1 MTTGGGKGLIGSLLH
16 GLQVLDMFERE
27 RTEIG
32 IGEMAEQLGLHRS
45 TTSRLA
51 ATLAAAGY
59 LQPAGE
65 PGRYR
70 LSGRLAALG
79 ELAADST
86 DVRQTAMPY
95 LGDLVQEL
103 GETGHLG
110 VLEGT
115 EAVTIGVV
123 DGWQTVR
130 MHSWVGK
137 RSPAHCSSMGK
148 ALLAGLSAAEF
159 AARYPGRR
167 LEARTSHTIT
177 DTGELTR
184 HLAEVRERGYAV
196 DRQELEPHL
205 CCVAGPVFDRT
216 GAVVASISVS
226 GPDSRVDDTAIPAIA
241 AAVCQTADRISDRL
255 GAPRSRQEWGIRDGA
270 AVPGDGKGDPETGT
284 AVRSRA
290 QAAARRGSSPAP
302 VRARRGSSR

>member
-1 MTTGGGKGLIGSLLH
+1 MTMGAGKGLIGSLQH
-16 GLQVLDMFERE
+16 GLQILDMFERE
-27 RTEIG
+27 RPEIG

-59 LQPAGE
+59 LQSAGE

-95 LGDLVQEL
+95 LQDLVQKL

-148 ALLAGLSAAEF
+148 ALLAGLPAAEF
-159 AARYPGRR
+159 AARYPDRH
-167 LEARTSHTIT
+167 LEARTGHTIT
-177 DTGELTR
+177 GTRELTR
-184 HLAEVRERGYAV
+184 HLAGVRELGYAV

-216 GAVVASISVS
+216 GTVVASISVS
-226 GPDSRVDDTAIPAIA
+226 GPDSRIDDTTIPAIA
-241 AAVCQTADRISDRL
+241 AAVCQTADGISDRL
-255 GAPRSRQEWGIRDGA
+255 GAPRSRPEWGIRDGA
-270 AVPGDGKGDPETGT
+270 AVAVDGRTGK
-284 AVRSRA
+284 
-290 QAAARRGSSPAP
+290 P
-302 VRARRGSSR
+302 

>member
-1 MTTGGGKGLIGSLLH
+1 MTTDAGKGLIGSLLH
-16 GLQVLDMFERE
+16 GLQILDMFERD
-27 RTEIG
+27 RPEIG
-32 IGEMAEQLGLHRS
+32 IGEMADQLGLHRS

-51 ATLAAAGY
+51 ATLATAGY
-59 LQPAGE
+59 LQPTGE

-79 ELAADST
+79 ELATAEA
-86 DVRQTAMPY
+86 DVRRTALPY
-95 LGDLVQEL
+95 LQDLVQEL

-115 EAVTIGVV
+115 EAVTIAVV

-167 LEARTSHTIT
+167 LEARTDRTIT
-177 DTGELTR
+177 GTGELTR
-184 HLAEVRERGYAV
+184 HLARVRECGYAV
-196 DRQELEPHL
+196 DRGELEPHL

-226 GPDSRVDDTAIPAIA
+226 GPDSRIDDASIPVIA
-241 AAVCQTADRISDRL
+241 AAVGRTAGQISARL
-255 GAPRSRQEWGIRDGA
+255 GAPRYMPEWGIRS
-270 AVPGDGKGDPETGT
+270 AVPDPGPD
-284 AVRSRA
+284 RRA
-290 QAAARRGSSPAP
+290 M
-302 VRARRGSSR
+302 

>member
-1 MTTGGGKGLIGSLLH
+1 MTTDAGKGLIGSLLH
-16 GLQVLDMFERE
+16 GLQILDMFERE
-27 RTEIG
+27 RPEIG

-51 ATLAAAGY
+51 ATLATAGY

-79 ELAADST
+79 ELAVAEA
-86 DVRQTAMPY
+86 DVRRTALPY
-95 LGDLVQEL
+95 LRDLVQEL
-103 GETGHLG
+103 GETGHLA

-148 ALLAGLSAAEF
+148 ALLAGLSPGEF

-167 LEARTSHTIT
+167 LEARTDQTIT
-177 DTGELTR
+177 AVGELAR
-184 HLAEVRERGYAV
+184 HLAAVRRSGHAV

-226 GPDSRVDDTAIPAIA
+226 GPDSRIDDASIPAIA
-241 AAVCQTADRISDRL
+241 AAVRRTAGQISARL
-255 GAPRSRQEWGIRDGA
+255 GAPRYLPDWGQEARDR
-270 AVPGDGKGDPETGT
+270 DEYT
-284 AVRSRA
+284 
-290 QAAARRGSSPAP
+290 
-302 VRARRGSSR
+302 

>member
-1 MTTGGGKGLIGSLLH
+1 MTTGAGKGLIGSLQH
-16 GLQVLDMFERE
+16 GLQILDMFERE
-27 RTEIG
+27 RPEIG

-70 LSGRLAALG
+70 LSGRLTALG
-79 ELAADST
+79 ELAAAGA
-86 DVRQTAMPY
+86 DVRRTALPY
-95 LGDLVQEL
+95 LESLVQEL

-148 ALLAGLSAAEF
+148 ALLAGLSAADF
-159 AARYPGRR
+159 AARYRGRR
-167 LEARTSHTIT
+167 LEARTERTIT
-177 DTGELTR
+177 DTRELAA
-184 HLAEVRERGYAV
+184 HLAQVRSHGYAV

-216 GAVVASISVS
+216 GAVVASIGVS
-226 GPDSRVDDTAIPAIA
+226 GPDSRIDDTAIPAIA
-241 AAVCQTADRISDRL
+241 AAVCQTADQISDRL
-255 GAPRSRQEWGIRDGA
+255 GAPRSRREWGVRDGV
-270 AVPGDGKGDPETGT
+270 AVPGGG
-284 AVRSRA
+284 
-290 QAAARRGSSPAP
+290 
-302 VRARRGSSR
+302 

>member
-1 MTTGGGKGLIGSLLH
+1 MTTGAGKGLIGSLQH
-16 GLQVLDMFERE
+16 GLQILDMFERE
-27 RTEIG
+27 RPEIG

-65 PGRYR
+65 PVRYR

-79 ELAADST
+79 ELAAAGA
-86 DVRQTAMPY
+86 DVRRTALPY
-95 LGDLVQEL
+95 LRGLVQEL

-167 LEARTSHTIT
+167 LAARTDRTIT
-177 DTGELTR
+177 DTRELTT
-184 HLAEVRERGYAV
+184 HLAEVRNHGHAV
-196 DRQELEPHL
+196 DRQEFE
-205 CCVAGPVFDRT
+205 
-216 GAVVASISVS
+216 
-226 GPDSRVDDTAIPAIA
+226 
-241 AAVCQTADRISDRL
+241 
-255 GAPRSRQEWGIRDGA
+255 
-270 AVPGDGKGDPETGT
+270 
-284 AVRSRA
+284 
-290 QAAARRGSSPAP
+290 SP
-302 VRARRGSSR
+302 

>member
-1 MTTGGGKGLIGSLLH
+1 MTTGAGKGLIGSLQH
-16 GLQVLDMFERE
+16 GLQILDMFERE
-27 RTEIG
+27 RPEIG
-32 IGEMAEQLGLHRS
+32 IGEMAEQLSLHRS

-79 ELAADST
+79 ELAAAGA
-86 DVRQTAMPY
+86 DVRRTALPY
-95 LGDLVQEL
+95 LRSLVQEL

-167 LEARTSHTIT
+167 LEARTDRTIT
-177 DTGELTR
+177 DTRELTR
-184 HLAEVRERGYAV
+184 QLADVRGRGYAV

-216 GAVVASISVS
+216 GIVVASISVS
-226 GPDSRVDDTAIPAIA
+226 GPDSRIDEATIPAIA
-241 AAVCQTADRISDRL
+241 AAVCQTADQISDRL
-255 GAPRSRQEWGIRDGA
+255 GAPRSRPEWGS
-270 AVPGDGKGDPETGT
+270 PPTGELT
-284 AVRSRA
+284 
-290 QAAARRGSSPAP
+290 GSQ
-302 VRARRGSSR
+302 V